1 MMTNDKSES
10 EKCGIIIEKTQSG
23 YRTDIENSYLGPCH
37 IFLTTNLNEFINTD
51 SPEKDRIIT
60 DVLNLID
67 SGSSED
73 SNSCGTAEQRVAVL
87 SGPHD
92 KDIMNMSIMDMAYSS
107 LWNACTPEYVVAGM
121 IANIMDTLVSKSN
134 ISMIRSILD
143 TAGSNLRFISDDE
156 EKEGY
161 RSWVVRHLVLGF
173 DSCSKSQDNSFFL
186 DHFMIGGLIITN
198 SFVNYGKYTRMFG
211 YDSCHES
218 IDDLLSVD
226 AVHAMKGLD
235 DLNFCNT
242 GFAIMTRPRTVSLH
256 DALDRLPDMLDSAKS
271 AFGWSGK
278 NKRRHSRLLTWDVIQ
293 HDWSND
299 GLDSNHEQAVVNTF
313 RKSLNELDSSLYL
326 QAAVDVLD
334 GGKVDADKV
343 LAIFDDIV
351 PKRPDSEKDLLGKLL
366 YYKDEYGIDDLNTHI
381 KDIAMKYEDMDLLRA
396 WAWLVHFYMG
406 LASRTVP
413 KEFKV
418 DDNEYM
424 QYRLPAID
432 DDLLRKSVDAYND
445 GRPLPSIQ
453 DALLGHADDGKEAV
467 DIVDGYNMLLNK
479 QNMRPM
485 IWYRIPYRS

>member
-1 MMTNDKSES
+1 MMTES

-23 YRTDIENSYLGPCH
+23 YRTGIENSYLGPCP

-73 SNSCGTAEQRVAVL
+73 SNSCETADQRVAVL
-87 SGPHD
+87 SGPHN
-92 KDIMNMSIMDMAYSS
+92 KIIMDMIHSS
-107 LWNACTPEYVVAGM
+107 LWNSCTPEYVLAT
-121 IANIMDTLVSKSN
+121 IITNIMDTLVFKSN
-134 ISMIRSILD
+134 INMVRSILD
-143 TAGSNLRFISDDE
+143 TAGSNLRSISDDE
-156 EKEGY
+156 EKKEY
-161 RSWVVRHLVLGF
+161 HSWVVRHLILGF
-173 DSCSKSQDNSFFL
+173 DSCSKSQDASLFL
-186 DHFMIGGLIITN
+186 DHFMIGGMIIVN
-198 SFVNYGKYTRMFG
+198 SFVNYSKYTRMFG
-211 YDSCHES
+211 YDSGHES
-218 IDDLLSVD
+218 IGDLLSVD

-242 GFAIMTRPRTVSLH
+242 GFAIMTRPRAVSLH

-293 HDWSND
+293 HGWSND
-299 GLDSNHEQAVVNTF
+299 GLDSNHRQAVVSAF
-313 RKSLNELDSSLYL
+313 RKSLDKLDSSLYL
-326 QAAVDVLD
+326 QATVDVLD

-396 WAWLVHFYMG
+396 WAWLVHFYME
-406 LASRTVP
+406 LASMTVSR
-413 KEFKV
+413 KFEHGN
-418 DDNEYM
+418 NEYM
-424 QYRLPAID
+424 QYQLPIID
-432 DDLLRKSVDAYND
+432 DDMLRKSVEAHND
-445 GRPLPSIQ
+445 GRSLSSIQ
-453 DALLGHADDGKEAV
+453 DTLLGHADDDKEAV
-467 DIVDGYNMLLNK
+467 DIVGKKCNMLLDN
-479 QNMRPM
+479 QNMRLM